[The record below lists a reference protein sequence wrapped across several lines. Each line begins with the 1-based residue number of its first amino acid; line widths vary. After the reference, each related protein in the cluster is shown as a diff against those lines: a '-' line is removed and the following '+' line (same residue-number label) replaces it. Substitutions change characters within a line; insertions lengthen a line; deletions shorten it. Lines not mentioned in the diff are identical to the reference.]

1 MSRCLGDRTL
11 WLLSEGEASREDRA
25 HVVSCVICAARL
37 QRLEQTLHC
46 LQSVLTGPPPPGMA
60 LAQPRHVRRRW
71 MASAVALAAMVMLAW
86 FGVWWQQPLPSRSM
100 GMRQE
105 SIWPFTEG
113 VSTAPLST
121 VEIGFGTTADGLADL
136 DDLQAA
142 LAGEWPC
149 EGPEVPSGLACDD
162 DTFALLLGEL

>member
-37 QRLEQTLHC
+37 QRLEQTLNR
-46 LQSVLTGPPPPGMA
+46 LKSVLTGPPPPEMA
-60 LAQPRHVRRRW
+60 LGQLRHVRTRW
-71 MASAVALAAMVMLAW
+71 MASAAALAAMVMLVW
-86 FGVWWQQPLPSRSM
+86 FGVWWQQPLSSRSM
-100 GMRQE
+100 RMHQE
-105 SIWPFTEG
+105 SPWPFLEG
-113 VSTAPLST
+113 VATAPFST
-121 VEIGFGTTADGLADL
+121 VDIDFSMTADGLADL
-136 DDLQAA
+136 ADVQAA

-149 EGPEVPSGLACDD
+149 EGPEVLSGFACDD

>member
-11 WLLSEGEASREDRA
+11 WLLFEGEASHEDRA
-25 HVVSCVICAARL
+25 HVVSCIICAARL
-37 QRLEQTLHC
+37 QRFEQTLHC
-46 LQSVLTGPPPPGMA
+46 LQSVLTGPPPEMA
-60 LAQPRHVRRRW
+60 LAQPRRVRRRW

-105 SIWPFTEG
+105 SIWPFIEG
-113 VSTAPLST
+113 VSTAPFST
-121 VEIGFGTTADGLADL
+121 VEIGFGTTADEL